1 MLVQGFPVRERYM
14 ENGSNMKLWSI
25 GGGKGG
31 VGKSIFTMA
40 LGITLARLGN
50 QVILVDGDL
59 GGANLHT
66 MMGIRFP
73 QYTLEDFLLRKVTR
87 LENILMPTSI
97 EGIKLICGADDLLGA
112 ANPTYS
118 QKMRLFKEIEE
129 LPADFVL
136 IDLGAGTSFNT
147 LDFFN
152 QSPGKI
158 AVFTGVSTALQNAY
172 GFIKCALFRKI
183 AREFAKEDQVLSL
196 FYDDNTTVQDEIV
209 SINDLLAR
217 VKQISPEKLFQLVG
231 IIKPYRL
238 FLATNMVK
246 NEQDLRSSEII
257 QSVCEDFLSI
267 KPEILGH
274 VFYDQVAE
282 VAINQ
287 MAPTLLQERSNRMVK
302 CFEQIARK
310 LMKLSHKTAEAP
322 LAEKK
327 TLRKSFMFSKSS
339 RVM

>member
-1 MLVQGFPVRERYM
+1 MDNEQPL
-14 ENGSNMKLWSI
+14 KLWSI

-66 MMGIRFP
+66 MMGIRYP
-73 QYTLEDFLLRKVTR
+73 QVTLEDFLLRRVAT
-87 LENILMPTSI
+87 LEEILQPTSI
-97 EGIKLICGADDLLGA
+97 EGISLICGADDLLGA

-118 QKMRLFKEIEE
+118 QKMRFFKDLEA

-152 QSPGKI
+152 HSPGKI
-158 AVFTGVSTALQNAY
+158 AVFTGMSTSLQNVY

-183 AREFAKEDQVLSL
+183 AREFAKEDKVLSL
-196 FYDDNTTVQDEIV
+196 FYNDNTTVNDEIA
-209 SINDLLAR
+209 SINDLLAQVR
-217 VKQISPEKLFQLVG
+217 QLSPEKLFQLVG

-238 FLATNMVK
+238 FLVPNMVK
-246 NEQDLRSSEII
+246 NEQDMRSPEII
-257 QSVCEDFLSI
+257 QSVCEDFLNI
-267 KPEILGH
+267 QPEVLGH
-274 VFYDQVAE
+274 VFYDPVVE
-282 VAINQ
+282 LAINR
-287 MAPTLLQERSNRMVK
+287 MSPALLQDRSNRMVK
-302 CFEQIARK
+302 CLEQIAKK
-310 LMKLSHKTAEAP
+310 LMKLSHQTQSAP
-322 LAEKK
+322 SVTEGKNIKK
-327 TLRKSFMFSKSS
+327 ATMLSKSR
-339 RVM
+339 RVV

>member
-1 MLVQGFPVRERYM
+1 
-14 ENGSNMKLWSI
+14 MKLWSI

-40 LGITLARLGN
+40 LGVTLARLGN

-73 QYTLEDFLLRKVTR
+73 EVTLEDFLLRKVNS
-87 LENILMPTSI
+87 LEETLLPTSL

-112 ANPTYS
+112 ANPTYF
-118 QKMRLFKEIEE
+118 QKMRLFKELEE
-129 LPADFVL
+129 LPADYVL

-158 AVFTGVSTALQNAY
+158 AVFTGVSTSLQNVY

-183 AREFAKEDQVLSL
+183 SREFAKEDQVLSL
-196 FYDDNTTVQDEIV
+196 FYDDNAKVSDEIA
-209 SINDLLAR
+209 SINDLLSR

-238 FLATNMVK
+238 FLVTNVVK
-246 NEQDLRSSEII
+246 NEQDLRSCEII
-257 QSVCEDFLSI
+257 QSVCEDFLNI
-267 KPEILGH
+267 TPEILGH
-274 VFYDQVAE
+274 VFYDPVVE
-282 VAINQ
+282 VAINR
-287 MAPTLLQERSNRMVK
+287 MSPALLQERTNRMVK
-302 CFEQIARK
+302 CVEQIARK
-310 LMKLSHKTAEAP
+310 LMKLSAHPLQSPEEESKNHKKGVMLP
-322 LAEKK
+322 
-327 TLRKSFMFSKSS
+327 KSS

>member
-1 MLVQGFPVRERYM
+1 
-14 ENGSNMKLWSI
+14 MKLWSI

-31 VGKSIFTMA
+31 VGKSIFAMA
-40 LGITLARLGN
+40 LGVTLARLGN

-73 QYTLEDFLLRKVTR
+73 EVTLEDFLLRRVTR
-87 LENILMPTSI
+87 LEDILLPTSL

-118 QKMRLFKEIEE
+118 QKVRLFKELEN

-147 LDFFN
+147 LDIFN
-152 QSPGKI
+152 HSPGKI
-158 AVFTGVSTALQNAY
+158 AIFTGVSTSLQNVY

-196 FYDDNTTVQDEIV
+196 FYGDQNTVSGEIV

-217 VKQISPEKLFQLVG
+217 VRQISPEKLFQLMG

-238 FLATNMVK
+238 FLVTNMVK
-246 NEQDLRSSEII
+246 NEQDLRSPEII
-257 QSVCEDFLSI
+257 QSVCEDFLNI

-274 VFYDQVAE
+274 VFYDPVVE
-282 VAINQ
+282 VAINR
-287 MAPTLLQERSNRMVK
+287 MSPALLQERTNRMVK
-302 CFEQIARK
+302 CYEQIARK
-310 LMKLSHKTAEAP
+310 LMKMSLQPAETP
-322 LAEKK
+322 VTESKNPKK
-327 TLRKSFMFSKSS
+327 GFMLPKSS

>member
-1 MLVQGFPVRERYM
+1 
-14 ENGSNMKLWSI
+14 MKLWSV

-40 LGITLARLGN
+40 LGVTLARLGN

-73 QYTLEDFLLRKVTR
+73 EATLEDFLLRKITR
-87 LENILMPTSI
+87 LEDILMPTSL

-112 ANPTYS
+112 ANPTYA
-118 QKMRLFKEIEE
+118 QKTRLFKELEN

-152 QSPGKI
+152 NSPGKI
-158 AVFTGVSTALQNAY
+158 AVFTGVSTSLQNVY

-196 FYDDNTTVQDEIV
+196 FYDDDKTVSDEIA
-209 SINDLLAR
+209 SINDLLAKVR
-217 VKQISPEKLFQLVG
+217 QISPEKLFQLVG

-238 FLATNMVK
+238 FLVTNMVK

-257 QSVCEDFLSI
+257 QSVCEDFLNI

-274 VFYDQVAE
+274 VFYDPVVE
-282 VAINQ
+282 VAINR
-287 MAPTLLQERSNRMVK
+287 MSPKLLQERTNRMVK
-302 CFEQIARK
+302 CYEQIARK
-310 LMKLSHKTAEAP
+310 MMKLKTKPVQTPAAESKNT
-322 LAEKK
+322 KK
-327 TLRKSFMFSKSS
+327 GLTVSKSS
-339 RVM
+339 GVM

>member
-1 MLVQGFPVRERYM
+1 
-14 ENGSNMKLWSI
+14 MKLWSV

-40 LGITLARLGN
+40 LGVTLARLGN

-73 QYTLEDFLLRKVTR
+73 EATLEDFLLRKITR
-87 LENILMPTSI
+87 LEDILMPTSL

-112 ANPTYS
+112 ANPTYA
-118 QKMRLFKEIEE
+118 QKTRLFKELEN

-152 QSPGKI
+152 NSPGKI
-158 AVFTGVSTALQNAY
+158 AVFTGVSTSLQNVY

-196 FYDDNTTVQDEIV
+196 FYDDDKTVSDEIA
-209 SINDLLAR
+209 SINDLL
-217 VKQISPEKLFQLVG
+217 VKVRQISPEKLFQLVG

-238 FLATNMVK
+238 FLVTNMVK

-257 QSVCEDFLSI
+257 QSVCEDFLNI

-274 VFYDQVAE
+274 VFYDPVVE
-282 VAINQ
+282 VAINR
-287 MAPTLLQERSNRMVK
+287 MSPKLLQERTNRMVK
-302 CFEQIARK
+302 CYEQIARK
-310 LMKLSHKTAEAP
+310 MMKLKTKPVQTPAAESKNT
-322 LAEKK
+322 KK
-327 TLRKSFMFSKSS
+327 GLTVSKSS
-339 RVM
+339 GVM

>member
-1 MLVQGFPVRERYM
+1 
-14 ENGSNMKLWSI
+14 MKLWSV

-40 LGITLARLGN
+40 LGVTLARLGN

-73 QYTLEDFLLRKVTR
+73 EASLEDFLLRKVNC
-87 LENILMPTSI
+87 LEEILMPTSL

-112 ANPTYS
+112 ANPTYA
-118 QKMRLFKEIEE
+118 QKMRLFKELEN

-152 QSPGKI
+152 NSPGKI
-158 AVFTGVSTALQNAY
+158 AVFTGVSTSLQNVY

-183 AREFAKEDQVLSL
+183 SREFAKEDQVLSL
-196 FYDDNTTVQDEIV
+196 FYDDDKTISDEIA
-209 SINDLLAR
+209 SINDVLAKVR
-217 VKQISPEKLFQLVG
+217 QISPEKFFQLVG

-238 FLATNMVK
+238 FLVTNMVK
-246 NEQDLRSSEII
+246 NEQDLRSPEII
-257 QSVCEDFLSI
+257 QSVCEDFLNI

-274 VFYDQVAE
+274 VFYDQMVE
-282 VAINQ
+282 VAINR
-287 MAPTLLQERSNRMVK
+287 MSPKLLQERSNRTVK
-302 CFEQIARK
+302 CYEQIAK
-310 LMKLSHKTAEAP
+310 KMMKLKNKPRQTPTVEG
-322 LAEKK
+322 KN
-327 TLRKSFMFSKSS
+327 TRKSLLVSKIS

>member
-1 MLVQGFPVRERYM
+1 
-14 ENGSNMKLWSI
+14 MKLWSI

-40 LGITLARLGN
+40 LGVTLARLGN

-73 QYTLEDFLLRKVTR
+73 EVTLEDFLLRKVDR
-87 LENILMPTSI
+87 LEDLLLPTSLD
-97 EGIKLICGADDLLGA
+97 GIKLICGADDLLGA
-112 ANPTYS
+112 ANPTFS
-118 QKMRLFKEIEE
+118 QKMRFFKDLEE

-136 IDLGAGTSFNT
+136 LDLGAGTSFNT

-152 QSPGKI
+152 NSPGKI
-158 AVFTGVSTALQNAY
+158 AVFTGVSTSLQNVY

-183 AREFAKEDQVLSL
+183 AREFAREDQVLSL
-196 FYDDNTTVQDEIV
+196 FYDDKNTVNDEIV

-217 VKQISPEKLFQLVG
+217 VKEISPEKLFQLVG

-238 FLATNMVK
+238 FLVTNMVK

-257 QSVCEDFLSI
+257 QSVCEDYLNI
-267 KPEILGH
+267 KPEVLGH
-274 VFYDQVAE
+274 IFYDPVVE
-282 VAINQ
+282 VAINR
-287 MAPTLLQERSNRMVK
+287 MTPGLLQERTNRMVK
-302 CFEQIARK
+302 CYEQIARK
-310 LMKLSHKTAEAP
+310 LMKLSLEPSQTPVVESKNP
-322 LAEKK
+322 KK
-327 TLRKSFMFSKSS
+327 GFMLSKSS
-339 RVM
+339 KVM

>member
-1 MLVQGFPVRERYM
+1 
-14 ENGSNMKLWSI
+14 MKLWSV
-25 GGGKGG
+25 GGGKGE

-40 LGITLARLGN
+40 LGVTLARLGN

-73 QYTLEDFLLRKVTR
+73 EVTLEDFLLRKVNR
-87 LENILMPTSI
+87 LEDILLPTSL

-118 QKMRLFKEIEE
+118 QKMRLFKELEN

-152 QSPGKI
+152 NSPGKI
-158 AVFTGVSTALQNAY
+158 AIFTGVSTSLQNAY
-172 GFIKCALFRKI
+172 GFIKSALFRKI

-196 FYDDNTTVQDEIV
+196 FYDDNNTVSDEIA

-217 VKQISPEKLFQLVG
+217 VRQILPEKLFQLVG
-231 IIKPYRL
+231 VIKPYRL
-238 FLATNMVK
+238 FLVTNIMK
-246 NEQDLRSSEII
+246 NEQDLRSPEII
-257 QSVCEDFLSI
+257 QSVCEDFLNI

-274 VFYDQVAE
+274 VFYDPVVE
-282 VAINQ
+282 VAINR
-287 MAPTLLQERSNRMVK
+287 MSPALLQERTNRMVK
-302 CFEQIARK
+302 CYEQIARK
-310 LMKLSHKTAEAP
+310 LMKFATSAAQTPVVESKNSRKGLSV
-322 LAEKK
+322 
-327 TLRKSFMFSKSS
+327 SKSS

>member
-1 MLVQGFPVRERYM
+1 M
-14 ENGSNMKLWSI
+14 
-25 GGGKGG
+25 
-31 VGKSIFTMA
+31 GKSIFTMA
-40 LGITLARLGN
+40 LGVTLARLGN

-66 MMGIRFP
+66 MMGIRLP
-73 QYTLEDFLLRKVTR
+73 EVTLEDFLLRRVNR
-87 LENILMPTSI
+87 LEDILLPTSL

-118 QKMRLFKEIEE
+118 QKIRLFKELEE

-152 QSPGKI
+152 YSPGKI
-158 AVFTGVSTALQNAY
+158 AVFTGLSTALQNVY
-172 GFIKCALFRKI
+172 GFIKCALFRRI
-183 AREFAKEDQVLSL
+183 AREFAKEDQILSL
-196 FYDDNTTVQDEIV
+196 FYDDHNSANDEIV

-217 VKQISPEKLFQLVG
+217 VRQISPEKLFQLMG

-238 FLATNMVK
+238 FLVTNMVK

-257 QSVCEDFLSI
+257 QSVCEDFLTI

-274 VFYDQVAE
+274 VFYDPVVE
-282 VAINQ
+282 VVINR
-287 MAPTLLQERSNRMVK
+287 MAPTLLQERTNRMVK
-302 CFEQIARK
+302 CYEQIARK
-310 LMKLSHKTAEAP
+310 LVNLSLP
-322 LAEKK
+322 PEKNLTVESK
-327 TLRKSFMFSKSS
+327 NTKKGFMLSKSS
-339 RVM
+339 RVI

>member
-1 MLVQGFPVRERYM
+1 
-14 ENGSNMKLWSI
+14 MKLWSI

-40 LGITLARLGN
+40 LGVTLARLGN

-66 MMGIRFP
+66 MMGIRLP
-73 QYTLEDFLLRKVTR
+73 EVTLEDFLLRRVNR
-87 LENILMPTSI
+87 LEDILLPTSL

-118 QKMRLFKEIEE
+118 QKIRLFKELEE

-152 QSPGKI
+152 YSPGKI
-158 AVFTGVSTALQNAY
+158 AVFTGLSTALQNVY
-172 GFIKCALFRKI
+172 GFIKCALFRRI
-183 AREFAKEDQVLSL
+183 AREFAKEDQILSL
-196 FYDDNTTVQDEIV
+196 FYDDHNSANDEIV

-217 VKQISPEKLFQLVG
+217 VRQISPEKLFQLMG

-238 FLATNMVK
+238 FLVTNMVK

-257 QSVCEDFLSI
+257 QSVCEDFLTI

-274 VFYDQVAE
+274 VFYDPVVE
-282 VAINQ
+282 VVINR
-287 MAPTLLQERSNRMVK
+287 MAPTLLQERTNRMVK
-302 CFEQIARK
+302 CYEQIARK
-310 LMKLSHKTAEAP
+310 LVNLSLP
-322 LAEKK
+322 PEKNLTVESK
-327 TLRKSFMFSKSS
+327 NTKKGFMLSKSS
-339 RVM
+339 RVI